1 VRILV
6 LGNSDTL
13 GSALAPGE
21 QPWPEIVRGRL
32 AAWAGAEVQ
41 LEHRTLAPYGP
52 RAVDHA
58 LKCVAETDPDL
69 VVIILAGYTAVVGYV
84 HLRVRQRFG
93 ARAERWYVR
102 LERGFD
108 RNTRRDG
115 RETAVNNWSRR
126 LVRKL
131 LGTATYA
138 SLDEVASVYCDVL
151 RRLSQ
156 REGVQVLV
164 AGDARFGEARR
175 ALNPGL
181 LTGLQQLHA
190 AVRPVVAEHRFL
202 FVDGE
207 DGISGAPEREALFL
221 PDAMH
226 LNAAGHMA
234 FASTVF
240 DFLRGPSGL
249 GPTPQL
255 PTAGSF
261 SGTSRPTGRE
271 P

>member
-1 VRILV
+1 MRILV
-6 LGNSDTL
+6 LGNSDTG

-32 AAWAGAEVQ
+32 AGWTGSEVH

-58 LKCVAETDPDL
+58 LRCVAETDPDL
-69 VVIILAGYTAVVGYV
+69 VIIILAGYTAVVGYV
-84 HLRVRQRFG
+84 HLRVRQRLG
-93 ARAERWYVR
+93 ARAERWYLR

-108 RNTRRDG
+108 RSTRREG
-115 RETAVNNWSRR
+115 QETAVNNWSRR

-138 SLDEVASVYCDVL
+138 SVDEVASVYCGIL

-181 LTGLQQLHA
+181 LTGLQRLHA

-202 FVDGE
+202 WVDGE
-207 DGISGAPEREALFL
+207 DGISAAPERKALFL

-226 LNAAGHMA
+226 LNAAGHMT
-234 FASTVF
+234 FAAAVF
-240 DFLRGPSGL
+240 DLLSGPSGL
-249 GPTPQL
+249 GPVAP
-255 PTAGSF
+255 PATARPL
-261 SGTSRPTGRE
+261 SGTSRPAGRA